1 MGHLAALSS
10 LTLMGTH
17 HPGTG
22 AVCACRI
29 PPCGEWSHTGCPVA
43 PGSSSSFTAA
53 PCSPVLFIQFILP
66 LELSALYHTVI
77 PQHQTSGDLLME
89 LSGQV
94 LEKQRCVPHGS
105 WLQERKGDQT
115 FSRPGMVVMRKNP
128 VQKMRR
134 PQEPTTPKMQ
144 GQDDAVVTENAHEPE
159 TGIGGKGASTL
170 RKKPER
176 AQQRSS

>member
-1 MGHLAALSS
+1 MGHLAALSLPDAHGYTS
-10 LTLMGTH
+10 PRDWGCLCLPHSALWGVVPHGM
-17 HPGTG
+17 
-22 AVCACRI
+22 
-29 PPCGEWSHTGCPVA
+29 PCG

-53 PCSPVLFIQFILP
+53 PCSPVLFVQFILP

-77 PQHQTSGDLLME
+77 PQHQTSRDLLME

-115 FSRPGMVVMRKNP
+115 FARPGIAVMRNNP

-134 PQEPTTPKMQ
+134 PQEPTTPKTQ

-159 TGIGGKGASTL
+159 AGVGGKGASTL